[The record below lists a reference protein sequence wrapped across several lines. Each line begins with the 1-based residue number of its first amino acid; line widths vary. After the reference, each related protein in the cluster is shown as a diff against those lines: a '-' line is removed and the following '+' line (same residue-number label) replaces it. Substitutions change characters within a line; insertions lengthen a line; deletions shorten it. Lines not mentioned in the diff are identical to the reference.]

1 MDAVMTDTPSAISDR
16 CMALGL
22 SMNIVRLA
30 DMGGVFRIAPPLI
43 ITEQEVDHALELM
56 DEAFATTKGTTW

>member
-1 MDAVMTDTPSAISDR
+1 ME
-16 CMALGL
+16 LGL

-43 ITEQEVDHALELM
+43 ITEQEVDRALELM